1 MSRKPSSPVAADP
14 SDAQSRPAKGGRRRE
29 AAAPRSAVGPRSTAG
44 SRRPA
49 NGDGATDGAA
59 VVRGGARANGNGN
72 GNGHG
77 HDHADAP
84 PAAGDLIGIHRGG
97 DGSGGDRGLDRK
109 TLLAALQAFR
119 RGDFSARL
127 PIDLEGM
134 DGKIADAFNDV
145 IELNERMSLELE
157 RLGRVVGKEGKIAQ
171 RGSIGAVTG
180 AWADS
185 VDSVNGLITDL
196 VHPVSE
202 TARVIGAVAK
212 GDLSQTM
219 AQDIG
224 GRPLAGEFLRTARTV
239 NTMVDQLGSFASEV
253 TRVAREVG
261 TEGKL
266 GGQAKV
272 KGVAGTW
279 KDLTDSVNSMAANL
293 TGQVRNI
300 AAVTTAVAG
309 GDLSKKITVDVK
321 GEILELKDTINTM
334 VDQLRS
340 FASEVTR
347 VAREVGTEGKLGG
360 QADVKGVAGTWKDLT
375 DSVNLMAGNLTGQV
389 RNIAAVTTAVATGD
403 LSKKI
408 TVDVK
413 GEILELKNTINTMVD
428 QLNSFAGEVTRVA
441 REVGTEGRLGGQ
453 ADVRGV
459 SGTWKDLTD
468 NVNYM
473 AANLTGQ
480 VRNIANVTT
489 AVAKGDLTKKITVD
503 AKGEILEL
511 KSTVNTMVDQLSSFA
526 AEVTRVAREVG
537 TEGKLGG
544 QADVRGVAGTW
555 KDLTDNVNLMAGNL
569 TSQVRN
575 IADVTKAVANGDLS
589 RKITVDVKGEILE
602 LKITVN
608 TMVDQLSSFAAEV
621 TRVAREVG
629 TEGKLGGQADVRGV
643 AGVWKDLTDSV
654 NSMGSNLTVQLRD
667 VSKVATAIANGDLTQ
682 KITVDVRGEILQI
695 KNVINTMVDQL
706 SSFASEVTR
715 VAREVGTEG
724 ELGGQ
729 ADVKGVAGTWKD
741 LTDSVNSMAGNLT
754 DQVRNIAAVTTAVAT
769 GDLSKK
775 ITVPVKGE
783 ILELKQTINTMVD
796 QLNSFA
802 SEVTR
807 VAREVGTEGKL
818 GGQADVKGVAG
829 TWKDLTDSVNS
840 MGSNLTNQVR
850 NIAAVT
856 TAVATGDLSKKIT
869 VDAKGEILELK
880 NTVNTM
886 VDQLSSFAAEV
897 TRVARE
903 VGTEGKLGGQAD
915 VKGVA
920 GTWKDLTDSV
930 NSMAGNL
937 TAQVRNIADV
947 TKAVAGGDLGK
958 KITVDVKGEIL
969 ELKNTVNTMVDQLR
983 AFASEVTRV
992 AREVGTEGKL
1002 GGQANVP
1009 GVAGTW
1015 KDLTDNVNFMASNLT
1030 GQVRNIAAVTTA
1042 VANGDLSKKI
1052 TVDVRGEILE
1062 LKQTINT
1069 MVDQLNSFAS
1079 EVTRVAREVGTEG
1092 KLGGQAEVRGVAGT
1106 WKDLTDNVNFMAG
1119 NLTNQVRG
1127 IAKVVTSVANGD
1139 LKRKLTVDAKGEIAE
1154 LADTINGMIDTLAT
1168 FADQVTTVA
1177 REVGVEGKLGGQAS
1191 VPGAAGTWKDLTD
1204 NVNQLAANL
1213 TTQVRAIAEVATAVT
1228 KGDLTR
1234 SIAVQAEGE
1243 VAALKDNI
1251 NEMIRNLKDTTLKNA
1266 EQDWLKTNLAKFSRM
1281 LQGQKDLLTV
1291 GRLIL
1296 SELAPVVS
1304 AQQGVFYIM
1313 DVPGKD
1319 ASAKDEPALKL
1330 LASYAYKERK
1340 NLDNR
1345 FKLGEGL
1352 VGQCGLEKEKILL
1365 TNVPADYVQIS
1376 SGLGEAK
1383 PQNIIVLPI
1392 VFEGAVKAVMEL
1404 ASFDRF
1410 NPTHETFLDQL
1421 TESIGI
1427 VLNTIEANMR
1437 TEDLLKQSQSL
1448 ARELQA
1454 QQEELQQTNA
1464 ELEDK
1469 AKLLAEQNVEVERKN
1484 KEVEQAR
1491 QALEEKA
1498 KQLALTSKYKSEF
1511 LANMSHE
1518 LRTPLN
1524 SLLILSDQ
1532 LSKNSDGNLTGRQVE
1547 FSRTIHSSGNDLL
1560 NLINDILDLSKIESG
1575 TVVVDVGEVPFRDLA
1590 DYVERTFRHVA
1601 ENKKVGFAVD
1611 VDPSV
1616 PRSVST
1622 DAKRLQQILKNL
1634 LSNAF
1639 KFTSAGSVSLDVR
1652 PVTDGWSVENESL
1665 NRARTVIALS
1675 VTDTGIGIPPEKQ
1688 QIIFEAFQQADGSTS
1703 RKYGGTGLGLAISR
1717 EIAGMLGGEIRL
1729 ASVPNE
1735 GSTFTLFLPQQYAAK
1750 PVRRPAASAL
1760 PMTATSAALPAPAG
1774 SDVGWPTIDGGEL
1787 ASASPAGLEPAG
1799 HRRDRERESAA
1810 GGFGGEYASSAVSQG
1825 PDDSATVLPGDR
1837 SLLIVENDTNFAR
1850 YLVDLAREQ
1859 GYKAVVA
1866 TRGAAALK
1874 AARELRPAA
1883 VTLDINLPDI
1893 DGWRVL
1899 DRLKDD
1905 PATRHIPVHLLTTEE
1920 DRERG
1925 LRLGAMGVLTKPL
1938 RTRESLDEAFARI
1951 KRFAA
1956 PRPRRVLLA
1965 VGSEAHRG
1973 QIADLVCGGEG
1984 GGGTAGSDP
1993 ATATQVIAAGT
2004 AADALAAVRSA
2015 ALVSAG
2021 QPLDLVV
2028 VTLDL
2033 PDRDGFDLID
2043 ELAAEPGARDLPI
2056 VVYSPKDLTK
2066 KQEVHLKRLAQT
2078 MVLKDVRSP
2087 ERLIDE
2093 ANLFLHRPVADLP
2106 PDRRQVIERL
2116 HDTASQLAGKRV
2128 LVVDDDIR
2136 NIFAMTSLLEPY
2148 KMHILSAE
2156 TGRRAIETLGQHP
2169 DLDVVLMDIMMPD
2182 MDGYDT
2188 MRAIRKLAKFR
2199 ALPIIALTAKAM
2211 KGDREKCIEAGASDY
2226 ISKPV
2231 DTEQLLA
2238 LLRIW
2243 LHR

>member
-1 MSRKPSSPVAADP
+1 MKTKNGDVAMRV
-14 SDAQSRPAKGGRRRE
+14 RPARKMVNRNG
-29 AAAPRSAVGPRSTAG
+29 
-44 SRRPA
+44 
-49 NGDGATDGAA
+49 NGD
-59 VVRGGARANGNGN
+59 GN
-72 GNGHG
+72 GNGHSARNIAI
-77 HDHADAP
+77 HEPTLRSTAQPHA
-84 PAAGDLIGIHRGG
+84 GN
-97 DGSGGDRGLDRK
+97 GDRADEHRHLEKRALLEA
-109 TLLAALQAFR
+109 LLAFR
-119 RGDFSARL
+119 KGDFSIRL
-127 PIDLEGM
+127 PVDLAGV
-134 DGKIADAFNDV
+134 DGKIADVFNDV
-145 IELNERMSLELE
+145 LELSQRMSDELQ
-157 RLGRVVGKEGKIAQ
+157 RLRLVVGKEGKITQ
-171 RGSIGAVTG
+171 RANIGEVTG
-180 AWADS
+180 SWAKK
-185 VDSVNGLITDL
+185 VEAVNALISDL
-196 VHPVSE
+196 VHPISE
-202 TARVIGAVAK
+202 TSRVLGAVAK
-212 GDLSQTM
+212 GDLSQNM
-219 AQDIG
+219 ALEVE
-224 GRPLAGEFLRTARTV
+224 GRPLAGEFLQTAKTV

-279 KDLTDSVNSMAANL
+279 KDLTDSVNSMAGNL
-293 TGQVRNI
+293 TSQVRNI
-300 AAVTTAVAG
+300 AAVTTAVAN

-360 QADVKGVAGTWKDLT
+360 QAEVKGVAGTWKDLT
-375 DSVNLMAGNLTGQV
+375 DSVNSMAANLTSQV

-413 GEILELKNTINTMVD
+413 GEILELKTTINTMVD
-428 QLNSFAGEVTRVA
+428 QLGSFASEVTRVA

-453 ADVRGV
+453 AQVKGVAGTWKDLTDSVNSMAANLTSQVRNIAAVTTAVATGDLSKKITVDVKGEILELKTTINTMVDQLSSFADEVTRVAREVGTEGKLGGQADVKGV
-459 SGTWKDLTD
+459 AGTWKDLTD
-468 NVNYM
+468 NVNMM
-473 AANLTGQ
+473 AGNLTSQ
-480 VRNIANVTT
+480 VRNIADVTK
-489 AVAKGDLTKKITVD
+489 AVANGDLSRKISVD
-503 AKGEILEL
+503 VKGEILEL
-511 KSTVNTMVDQLSSFA
+511 KNTVNTMVDQLSSFA

-544 QADVRGVAGTW
+544 QA
-555 KDLTDNVNLMAGNL
+555 
-569 TSQVRN
+569 
-575 IADVTKAVANGDLS
+575 
-589 RKITVDVKGEILE
+589 E
-602 LKITVN
+602 
-608 TMVDQLSSFAAEV
+608 
-621 TRVAREVG
+621 
-629 TEGKLGGQADVRGV
+629 VRGV

-654 NSMGSNLTVQLRD
+654 NSMASNLTVQLRD
-667 VSKVATAIANGDLTQ
+667 MSKVATAIATGDLTQ

-754 DQVRNIAAVTTAVAT
+754 SQVRNIAAVTTAVAN

-775 ITVPVKGE
+775 ITVQVKGE

-818 GGQADVKGVAG
+818 GGQAEVKGVAG

-840 MGSNLTNQVR
+840 MAANLTSQVR

-869 VDAKGEILELK
+869 VDVKGEILELK
-880 NTVNTM
+880 TTINTM
-886 VDQLSSFAAEV
+886 VDQLSSFADEV

-915 VKGVA
+915 VKGVG
-920 GTWKDLTDSV
+920 GTWKDLTDNV
-930 NSMAGNL
+930 NFMAANL

-947 TKAVAGGDLGK
+947 TKAVANGDMSK

-1002 GGQANVP
+1002 GGEANVP

-1015 KDLTDNVNFMASNLT
+1015 KDLTDNVNFMARNLT
-1030 GQVRNIAAVTTA
+1030 DQVRNIAAVTTA

-1092 KLGGQAEVRGVAGT
+1092 KLGGQAEVKGVAGT

-1127 IAKVVTSVANGD
+1127 IAKVVTAVANGD
-1139 LKRKLTVDAKGEIAE
+1139 LKRKLTVDAKGEIAA
-1154 LADTINGMIDTLAT
+1154 LADTINSMTDTLAT

-1191 VPGAAGTWKDLTD
+1191 VPGASGTWRDLTD

-1213 TTQVRAIAEVATAVT
+1213 TTQVRAMAQVATAVT

-1234 SIAVQAEGE
+1234 SISLEAQGE
-1243 VAALKDNI
+1243 MAALKDTI
-1251 NEMIRNLKDTTLKNA
+1251 NEMIRNLRDTTQKNA

-1304 AQQGVFYIM
+1304 AQQAVFYIM
-1313 DVPGKD
+1313 DNVK
-1319 ASAKDEPALKL
+1319 SDEPALKL

-1340 NLDNR
+1340 NIDNR

-1352 VGQCGLEKEKILL
+1352 VGQCAIEKEKILL
-1365 TNVPADYVQIS
+1365 TGVPADYIKIT
-1376 SGLGEAK
+1376 SGLGEAN
-1383 PQNIIVLPI
+1383 PLNIIVLPI

-1410 NPTHETFLDQL
+1410 SQTHETFLDQL

-1448 ARELQA
+1448 AGELQS
-1454 QQEELQQTNA
+1454 QQQELQQTNA

-1469 AKLLAEQNVEVERKN
+1469 AKLLADQNVEVERKN

-1498 KQLALTSKYKSEF
+1498 RQLALTSKYKSEF

-1532 LSKNSDGNLTGRQVE
+1532 LSKNPSGNLSGRQVE
-1547 FSRTIHSSGNDLL
+1547 FAKTIHSSGNDLL
-1560 NLINDILDLSKIESG
+1560 TLINDILDLSKIESG
-1575 TVVVDVGEVPFRDLA
+1575 TVVVDISEVSTRDLF
-1590 DYVERTFRHVA
+1590 DYVDRSFRHVA
-1601 ENKKVGFAVD
+1601 ENKKLEFTLD
-1611 VDPSV
+1611 CSPDM
-1616 PRSVST
+1616 PRAIHT
-1622 DAKRLQQILKNL
+1622 DSKRLQQVIKNL

-1639 KFTSAGSVSLDVR
+1639 KFTDHGGVWMEAR
-1652 PVTDGWSVENESL
+1652 EATDGWTYDHPVLS
-1665 NRARTVIALS
+1665 RAKSVIAFT
-1675 VTDTGIGIPPEKQ
+1675 VRDTGIGIPQEKQ
-1688 QIIFEAFQQADGSTS
+1688 MLIFEAFQQADGSTS

-1717 EIAGMLGGEIRL
+1717 EIAGLLGGEIKL
-1729 ASVPNE
+1729 TSKPGE
-1735 GSTFTLFLPQQYAAK
+1735 GSSFTLYLPASY
-1750 PVRRPAASAL
+1750 VRPRAPRRSGTEVETVAPTVESAPAAAEM
-1760 PMTATSAALPAPAG
+1760 PVVQAEPEPQN
-1774 SDVGWPTIDGGEL
+1774 
-1787 ASASPAGLEPAG
+1787 SASDELE
-1799 HRRDRERESAA
+1799 
-1810 GGFGGEYASSAVSQG
+1810 
-1825 PDDSATVLPGDR
+1825 DDSASLRPGD
-1837 SLLIVENDTNFAR
+1837 SILLVVENDTYFAR
-1850 YLVDLAREQ
+1850 VLMESGREQ
-1859 GYKAVVA
+1859 GFKVVIA
-1866 TRGAAALK
+1866 TRGSSALQLAHK
-1874 AARELRPAA
+1874 LFPATI
-1883 VTLDINLPDI
+1883 TLDINLPDM

-1899 DRLKDD
+1899 YRLKDD
-1905 PATRHIPVHLLTTEE
+1905 AATRHIPVQIITTEE
-1920 DRERG
+1920 DRVRG
-1925 LRLGAMGVLTKPL
+1925 LRMGAMGILTKPVK
-1938 RTRESLDEAFARI
+1938 TKESLDELFGRL
-1951 KRFAA
+1951 KNMAA
-1956 PRPRRVLLA
+1956 SHLRKVL
-1965 VGSEAHRG
+1965 VME
-1973 QIADLVCGGEG
+1973 
-1984 GGGTAGSDP
+1984 SDP
-1993 ATATQVIAAGT
+1993 AQRDMIAGLIGGEDIDVQTPATIEAAKLI
-2004 AADALAAVRSA
+2004 LAEQS
-2015 ALVSAG
+2015 
-2021 QPLDLVV
+2021 PDLI
-2028 VTLDL
+2028 VTDL
-2033 PDRDGFDLID
+2033 NIEEKQGFDFIEEIKED
-2043 ELAAEPGARDLPI
+2043 PRLAEIPMIAYSARE
-2056 VVYSPKDLTK
+2056 LTK
-2066 KQEVHLKRLAQT
+2066 KDEIRLKRLTQT
-2078 MVLKDVRSP
+2078 TVLKDVRSM
-2087 ERLIDE
+2087 ERLADE
-2093 ANLFLHRPVADLP
+2093 AALILHRPLHSLP
-2106 PDRRQVIERL
+2106 ESVRIEIEKL
-2116 HDTASQLAGKRV
+2116 HDPGAVLAGKKV

-2136 NIFAMTSLLEPY
+2136 NIFAMTSILEPFNV
-2148 KMHILSAE
+2148 HVVSAE
-2156 TGRRAIETLGQHP
+2156 TGRGAI
-2169 DLDVVLMDIMMPD
+2169 DLLQGDNEIDLVLMDIMMPQ
-2182 MDGYDT
+2182 MDGFDT

-2199 ALPIIALTAKAM
+2199 SLPIIALTAKAM

-2231 DTEQLLA
+2231 DTNQLLA
-2238 LLRIW
+2238 MLRVW
-2243 LHR
+2243 LYR